1 MSFQRTFAGMQ
12 RFPVLLLMATVIAM
26 MMAPTMVLL
35 GFKLDQERIA
45 RELCVQREVVDEMRT
60 CHGECQLSKR
70 FRALEHQAD
79 APFPMERVE
88 LRFEP
93 QVPLT
98 GSVVLIE
105 PCATE
110 RVFPTCAAELLERAV
125 PVPDGVPWSA

>member
-1 MSFQRTFAGMQ
+1 MSFQCTFAGMQ
-12 RFPVLLLMATVIAM
+12 RLPVLLVMATVIAM

-93 QVPLT
+93 QVPL
-98 GSVVLIE
+98 GSAVLLV
-105 PCATE
+105 PPSATD
-110 RVFPTCAAELLERAV
+110 RDLPAYTAAVLYRPLL
-125 PVPDGVPWSA
+125 VPDGVPWAA